1 MALTPEDVVNKRFNP
16 TKFREGYDQDEVDD
30 FLDEVVVE
38 LRRLNQENEELR
50 QRLVAADA
58 RVSELQ
64 RSASQAPAAAA
75 PSVAPAPAPM
85 PAPVAAPPAPVPAPA
100 ADLGQDAGS
109 MDQSNT
115 NNLLQLARRLHE
127 EHVREGMEKRD
138 QLIAEGHATAA
149 RLVSEAET
157 QQRAAIDALEAEKAG
172 LERRIE
178 ELRIF
183 ESEYREQLKG
193 YIEGQ
198 LRELESAAPIS
209 APEESAAPAALG
221 SAAPAYAAPTSEAPA
236 YAAPASEAPA
246 YEAPSFEA
254 PSYEAPVVD
263 NAPAYEAPAVEQE
276 APQAPQEF
284 AAPAYGGDYSQAPAP
299 QPATGSTPPAYAGFP
314 APQVSGEYPA
324 PQPEQSSQQP
334 EYPAYSQR
342 NTEFPGLGGN

>member
-50 QRLVAADA
+50 QRLVAGDA
-58 RVSELQ
+58 RISELQ
-64 RSASQAPAAAA
+64 RSASQAPAPAAA
-75 PSVAPAPAPM
+75 PAAMA
-85 PAPVAAPPAPVPAPA
+85 APVAAPVPAPVPVPAPA
-100 ADLGQDAGS
+100 APAPVAADAGDAGS

-149 RLVSEAET
+149 RLVSDAEN
-157 QQRAAIDALEAEKAG
+157 QQRAAVEALAAEKSS
-172 LERRIE
+172 LEHSIE
-178 ELRIF
+178 ELKIF
-183 ESEYREQLKG
+183 ESEYRDKLRG

-209 APEESAAPAALG
+209 GAEAPNAIG
-221 SAAPAYAAPTSEAPA
+221 SAAPVYGSAAPVFGASSSDASSYDAPVVD
-236 YAAPASEAPA
+236 APPA
-246 YEAPSFEA
+246 YEAPVEA
-254 PSYEAPVVD
+254 PPAYDSPVVSQ
-263 NAPAYEAPAVEQE
+263 PPS
-276 APQAPQEF
+276 QEF
-284 AAPAYGGDYSQAPAP
+284 AAPSFGDYSQAPAP
-299 QPATGSTPPAYAGFP
+299 QPAQSSAPPAYAGFP
-314 APQVSGEYPA
+314 APQVTPEYPA
-324 PQPEQSSQQP
+324 QEQPEQQHGSQQP

-342 NTEFPGLGGN
+342 NTEFPGFGGN